1 MEVELHDG
9 TILEFPDGTNPTVIQ
24 GVVKKLLASRQP
36 NDVPPSGDMSQ
47 WQQTPPGLQPA
58 PYDAAGDFVGGAKAT
73 LKGAVKG
80 ATAIPGMLAD
90 APFQIANMF
99 GAEQQLPS
107 QAQSAM
113 LDQVFGDT
121 SGHQSVENIANAATG
136 AAVPAAM
143 AGRAA
148 QGASAAVAPYFES
161 IAAAPGAQITAGVTG
176 EGSRQVAE
184 SAGAGSVG
192 QTAAALVGGMGG
204 VMVPRALGDVGRS
217 AGRALY
223 RATIEPRVNPD
234 APIGRALLENADGEG
249 YKLAE
254 ALRNYK
260 DVLPGSK
267 ATASE
272 AATASG
278 LVLPEF
284 SALDEASAASVP
296 RPKALRDAERRA
308 ARIAPFDDITGTP
321 EYRAQLDDELQQRG
335 DAYTALNPNEVDP
348 RSIAQERE
356 QIAEALRRRQ
366 AQALQTAGKF
376 QTDAAQQ
383 RTLAGGGGLGA
394 PESNVGS
401 EFDFAYPREGAPP
414 NIPPRGPAPERAP
427 GSVRSEGMPSAMVPD
442 VEGNLR
448 RHTVRGSAFPVP
460 GQPRVPPRYT
470 ENTQRVPEAAEAA
483 AEAQALAGRLGK
495 QAAVTEKYTD
505 LAREAGFLN
514 ERGLIDIQSE
524 PAIADAMKYAGV
536 EPGGT
541 ITIGGAQAMKEFLDK
556 AINRAEQTAAT
567 ETGVPKYRPADLK
580 TLRGTLNSWL
590 KARSPE
596 WDAARQGYKET
607 ATKIDRTQVGATLRD
622 KLVPAGSADKP
633 LNHGALAK
641 AFREQ
646 GKTLKQATGSTRFDE
661 FKALLPPEQIAAV
674 EAVEKDMANEINNQL
689 LAARGRGGENV
700 GAGTAKTSPAEAVG
714 KVKLPQFLSWKATV
728 VNDLLRRAGV
738 KMDKQ
743 MAEKLAD
750 LMLDPERTGIV
761 IDKALRAEESAKRLP
776 AALRYRQSR
785 NAAAQGAL
793 TGATGT
799 IGE

>member
-1 MEVELHDG
+1 MAGLADFRAQHPEYDSVDDNTLAEALHRKFYANVPKEQFMAK
-9 TILEFPDGTNPTVIQ
+9 L
-24 GVVKKLLASRQP
+24 GVSAPQP

-47 WQQTPPGLQPA
+47 WQQTPEGLPPSQA
-58 PYDAAGDFVGGAKAT
+58 TFGEDLIGGAKAT

-90 APFQIANMF
+90 VPFQIANTM
-99 GAEQQLPS
+99 GAEQPLPS

-113 LDQVFGDT
+113 LDQVLGDT
-121 SGHQSVENIANAATG
+121 SGYQSVENIANAATG

-148 QGASAAVAPYFES
+148 QGASAAVAPYLES

-176 EGSRQVAE
+176 EGSRQIAE
-184 SAGAGSVG
+184 SAGAGPVG
-192 QTAAALVGGMGG
+192 QTAAALVGGVGG
-204 VMVPRALGDVGRS
+204 VMIPQALGDVGRS

-223 RATIEPRVNPD
+223 RATIEPRVNPE

-321 EYRAQLDDELQQRG
+321 EYRAQLDEELQQRG

-383 RTLAGGGGLGA
+383 RTLAEGGGLGA

-414 NIPPRGPAPERAP
+414 NIPPRGPAPERTP
-427 GSVRSEGMPSAMVPD
+427 GSVRSEGMP
-442 VEGNLR
+442 
-448 RHTVRGSAFPVP
+448 GSAFPVP
-460 GQPRVPPRYT
+460 GRPRVPPRYT
-470 ENTQRVPEAAEAA
+470 ENAQRVPEAAEAA
-483 AEAQALAGRLGK
+483 AETQALAGRLGK

-524 PAIADAMKYAGV
+524 PAIVDAMKYAGV

-641 AFREQ
+641 ALREQ

-674 EAVEKDMANEINNQL
+674 EAVEKDMANEINNQM

-700 GAGTAKTSPAEAVG
+700 GAGTAKTSPTEAVG

-776 AALRYRQSR
+776 AALRYRR
-785 NAAAQGAL
+785 AAQATAQGAL
-793 TGATGT
+793 AGATGT